1 MKIRNLT
8 VVAAS
13 AALAAML
20 TVGSAER
27 AEAHRGWG
35 WGGLAAGIAATAIL
49 SHAYHHHHSRHYY
62 RHHRRKRL
70 MRI

>member
-27 AEAHRGWG
+27 AEAHRGWVSPPPPLNG
-35 WGGLAAGIAATAIL
+35 
-49 SHAYHHHHSRHYY
+49 
-62 RHHRRKRL
+62 
-70 MRI
+70 